1 MQSFMSENKR
11 LYISHIIFLKRG
23 GRGTNQQIIIF
34 RKMDENAQTHDNTCT
49 LLYVYMYRS
58 MERKKNKPTISTTP
72 MESFSCKFARE
83 LLTSFH

>member
-1 MQSFMSENKR
+1 MSENKR

-58 MERKKNKPTISTTP
+58 RERKKK
-72 MESFSCKFARE
+72 
-83 LLTSFH
+83 